1 MFRSFVVA
9 CLAWAAVLA
18 LAAGSLGVAVDVGRL
33 LWVGHPIRVAVAG
46 ALVAGALALVLA
58 LVLAPLLAA
67 LAALGATLWRQR
79 IATKLL
85 APLPLALTATA
96 AGWLVTSVRHAQDPS
111 QRAGLVA
118 ATTLGFLICG
128 LATVQPRWRLP
139 RMGALVIA
147 GTAFVLDMVVPR
159 WYYREIHDLLALLT
173 MAGAVALIAPWRQRL
188 VRRAARLGAEMAGLT
203 TLAVSWL
210 LLVSWAV
217 PGWRPAADRDGQYGA
232 AFARGVRAVF
242 DLDRDGF
249 SALAWGGDCD
259 DFDAS
264 RNPFALDP
272 PGGGDSNC
280 NGIDPPANPTDA
292 ERGLAPPLGDANL
305 APGTADLVILLTVDA
320 LRNEVVRPDAMP
332 ALSALAARGVRLERT
347 YSAGTRTIVVLPLV
361 QRGGTGGLLLSRRF
375 AAADAAT
382 SLIVGGCDEAVVP
395 VIATGFSQVK
405 SAPDR
410 WSGRATAQ
418 LALAEIDRVGRQR
431 HYLWLHLYDAHT
443 PYPAAAQSGPLP
455 RGLAASYRHYLAGVA
470 AVDEGIDVLVRGLE
484 ARGRMETSV
493 LIVTGDHGEGFGE
506 HGILFHATSTYE
518 ALARVPAVLVAPG
531 LSPSRYSQLAAH
543 ADLYPTILG
552 AFGLARPEDERW
564 GRSWLRLRS
573 GTSAPLREFA
583 FVRSAHAASGGEVV
597 SPMMAIV
604 LGRYKL
610 SKTLEDN
617 LMELYD
623 VVSDPDERVD
633 LLPREPDMARR
644 LEHAAELYRDLV
656 GYPNTDDRTD
666 LRNFRGGRV
675 EWTW

>member
-1 MFRSFVVA
+1 M
-9 CLAWAAVLA
+9 
-18 LAAGSLGVAVDVGRL
+18 
-33 LWVGHPIRVAVAG
+33 RVATAG
-46 ALVAGALALVLA
+46 AMVAGALALVLA
-58 LVLAPLLAA
+58 LVLAPLLTA
-67 LAALGATLWRQR
+67 LAALGARLWRQG
-79 IATKLL
+79 IATRLL
-85 APLPLALTATA
+85 APLPLAVAASA
-96 AGWLVTSVRHAQDPS
+96 AGWLVTSVRHSQDPA

-118 ATTLGFLICG
+118 ATTCGFLVCG
-128 LATVQPRWRLP
+128 LATLRPRWRLP
-139 RMGALVIA
+139 RMGALAIT
-147 GTAFVLDMVVPR
+147 GTALVLDMVVPR

-173 MAGAVALIAPWRQRL
+173 IAGSVALLAPWRQRMAL
-188 VRRAARLGAEMAGLT
+188 HAARLGAWLAALT
-203 TLAVSWL
+203 TVAVLLL

-259 DFDAS
+259 DFDAA

-280 NGIDPPANPTDA
+280 NGIDPPADPTEA
-292 ERGLAPPLGDANL
+292 ERGLAPPVGDANL
-305 APGTADLVILLTVDA
+305 APGMADLVILLTVDA
-320 LRNEVVRPDAMP
+320 LRNEVLRPDVMP

-361 QRGGTGGLLLSRRF
+361 QRGGSGGQLLSQRF
-375 AAADAAT
+375 AAAGAAT

-395 VIATGFSQVK
+395 VIAAGFAHVSD
-405 SAPDR
+405 SPER
-410 WSGRATAQ
+410 RSGRVTAQ

-443 PYPAAAQSGPLP
+443 PYPAASQSGPLP
-455 RGLAASYRHYLAGVA
+455 RGLTASYRHYLAGVA
-470 AVDEGIDVLVRGLE
+470 AVDEGIDVLVRGLD
-484 ARGRMETSV
+484 ARGRMGTSV
-493 LIVTGDHGEGFGE
+493 VIVTGDHGEGFGE
-506 HGILFHATSTYE
+506 HGILFHATSAYE
-518 ALARVPAVLVAPG
+518 ALAHVPGVLVAPG
-531 LSPSRYSQLAAH
+531 LAPGRYSHLAAH

-552 AFGLARPEDERW
+552 ALGLARPEDERW
-564 GRSWLRLRS
+564 GRSWLRLRG

-604 LGRYKL
+604 LGRHKL

-623 VVSDPDERVD
+623 VVSDPGERVD
-633 LLPREPDMARR
+633 LLPREPDVARR

-656 GYPNTDDRTD
+656 GFPNADDRTD